1 MCFSWYLVVW
11 YVNFMSEH
19 LRCIQLI
26 RNQLTWLYRGY
37 QLWEPVKS
45 WSSCLLFMAQSRNTG
60 YWMSFRP
67 LTNTMMY
74 TSSSFRKSSQQGCK
88 PIFLEALNNNCFWK
102 KYWMIG
108 YKLCICITLTCTV
121 NACGIFL
128 LSRIYI
134 CEFDKLK
141 NNFLLKISKLNF
153 PKSNLHT
160 LSVNNWFFKFFIST
174 QNDCLRSIERSNF
187 CLFHCTKT
195 VIFLHF
201 IFVVDLNKLI
211 QTIIMIIEKRNNT
224 VFDGKKERKL
234 N

>member
-1 MCFSWYLVVW
+1 MYPQLFYHWNVLLLIFGWIVW

-37 QLWEPVKS
+37 QLWEPVKN
-45 WSSCLLFMAQSRNTG
+45 WSSCLLFMAQFRNTG
-60 YWMSFRP
+60 YWTSFRR

-74 TSSSFRKSSQQGCK
+74 TSSNFRKSRQLGCK
-88 PIFLEALNNNCFWK
+88 PIFLEALNNNWFWK
-102 KYWMIG
+102 KVLIG
-108 YKLCICITLTCTV
+108 YKLCICILCTLTCTV

-153 PKSNLHT
+153 QKSNLHIW
-160 LSVNNWFFKFFIST
+160 SVDN
-174 QNDCLRSIERSNF
+174 
-187 CLFHCTKT
+187 LFN
-195 VIFLHF
+195 L
-201 IFVVDLNKLI
+201 
-211 QTIIMIIEKRNNT
+211 
-224 VFDGKKERKL
+224 
-234 N
+234 